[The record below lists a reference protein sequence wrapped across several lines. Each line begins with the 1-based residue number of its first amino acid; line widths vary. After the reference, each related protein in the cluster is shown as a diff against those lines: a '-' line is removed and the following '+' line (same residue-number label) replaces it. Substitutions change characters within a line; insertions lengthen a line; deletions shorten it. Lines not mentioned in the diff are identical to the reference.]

1 MALDLNSLPRFRI
14 ERQIGS
20 GGFGEVYE
28 AFDHER
34 SSAVALKVLRRS
46 DPAALFRFKRE
57 FRTLADL
64 AHTNLVNLHELISDH
79 DHWLLCMEL
88 VRGSNFFDHIYVR
101 AEGAPTPLTPAS
113 SPPGDLTT
121 VPPSA
126 LFDSP
131 RGGSGARLPVSGR
144 PHEQRLRASLA
155 QLADGISFLHRHRIL
170 HCDIK
175 PSNVLVTLEGR
186 VVLLDFGLATG
197 LARDAE
203 GLSNTEFAGTPEYVS
218 PEQAA
223 GAELTEAS
231 DWYSVGVMLYLALT
245 GRLPFTGS
253 LASVLNEKQHRD
265 PDLAS
270 VVGRDSPAD
279 LVLLCQQLLQRDPG
293 ARPSGA
299 EVMRRLQTLA
309 HGSRRATV
317 EPERRD
323 LPRVFVGR
331 EHHLATLRTALSET
345 RSGKAV
351 IVHVTGASG
360 MGKTALVNHFLRT
373 VQEAEPEVLVLKGRC
388 YEREEVPY
396 KALDALVDSLASHL
410 SALPRGQVESLLPR
424 GMSALAR
431 VFPVLQRIAA
441 VAAATP
447 QRPAIEVQDS
457 HELRRRAAAAFREM
471 LGRLSERRPLV
482 LSIDDLHWGDVDS
495 ALLLRELLRAPD
507 QPSLLLIASF
517 REEEASRSPLLRE
530 WLPGQSVGVPEID
543 VRHVEVNELTSRE
556 AEALVQALMVNPGVE
571 AARVEAIQRES
582 SGSPFF
588 IGQLVRYVL
597 AGGDDTSLETVLR
610 QRLDQLTPPAKRL
623 LEVSAVAGRPLD
635 VTIASSAVDIE
646 SGAADIVVWLRAH
659 QFVRTR
665 SATRGREIEPYHDR
679 LRQTVLAGLK
689 PEAVQRYHH
698 RLGLAL
704 EASGQADPEA
714 LAVHFQSAGDPG
726 KASYYAVTAADRAL
740 RALAFERA
748 ARLYRMA
755 LDLHPPEHTDKRD
768 LWLRLADALASSG
781 RVIESAHAY
790 LTAAEGAETGLN
802 RTLRGRAAEQLLIGG
817 HLDEGFD
824 VLQTVLDDEGMWLAS
839 SPRRAL
845 LSILLRR
852 PYILW
857 RGTRFQERR
866 PEEIPAD
873 ELRRI
878 DLCHAV
884 VRSLGFTDA
893 IRAIEFQTR
902 HLVRALNAGEPQ
914 RIARALTFEAM
925 ADGRRRRSRPRAE
938 RLLAT
943 ATDLVERIEAS
954 DSRLTMGSRHDT
966 EIDQGTLH
974 ATAGML
980 AYLAGRWDEAQR
992 EFNEGEQ
999 LYRDQYALPYQIV
1012 VCQVYGLS
1020 ALMYAGE
1027 FAAFFRRVPECLR
1040 ESLDRGN
1047 VYAEANLRLHN
1058 AAVYCYRDDDPVR
1071 AEEEVRLAMARWS
1084 PRGFHVEHTIELR
1097 RRCDFA
1103 LYSGTPEAAQNA
1115 LDAQW
1120 RNLARSFLLS
1130 LEAAFVLSYST
1141 RARVALALA
1150 GESSPSEPSRQ
1161 NFLDATERDAHRIA
1175 RKGTT
1180 WGSPLAHL
1188 LQAGVAAER
1197 GDATNA
1203 IALLTRAESGF
1214 ETVGMAA
1221 HGAVTRSRR
1230 GAMVGGD
1237 EGRELV
1243 AASHRWMTD
1252 QGLRNPERFCNMIAP
1267 GQLRR

>member
-1 MALDLNSLPRFRI
+1 
-14 ERQIGS
+14 
-20 GGFGEVYE
+20 
-28 AFDHER
+28 
-34 SSAVALKVLRRS
+34 
-46 DPAALFRFKRE
+46 
-57 FRTLADL
+57 
-64 AHTNLVNLHELISDH
+64 
-79 DHWLLCMEL
+79 
-88 VRGSNFFDHIYVR
+88 
-101 AEGAPTPLTPAS
+101 
-113 SPPGDLTT
+113 
-121 VPPSA
+121 
-126 LFDSP
+126 
-131 RGGSGARLPVSGR
+131 
-144 PHEQRLRASLA
+144 
-155 QLADGISFLHRHRIL
+155 
-170 HCDIK
+170 
-175 PSNVLVTLEGR
+175 
-186 VVLLDFGLATG
+186 
-197 LARDAE
+197 
-203 GLSNTEFAGTPEYVS
+203 
-218 PEQAA
+218 
-223 GAELTEAS
+223 
-231 DWYSVGVMLYLALT
+231 ML
-245 GRLPFTGS
+245 
-253 LASVLNEKQHRD
+253 
-265 PDLAS
+265 
-270 VVGRDSPAD
+270 
-279 LVLLCQQLLQRDPG
+279 
-293 ARPSGA
+293 
-299 EVMRRLQTLA
+299 RRLQSNA
-309 HGSRRATV
+309 HGMRRTGV
-317 EPERRD
+317 DHDRRD

-331 EHHLATLRTALSET
+331 EHHLATLRHALAET
-345 RSGKAV
+345 RTGKSV
-351 IVHVTGASG
+351 IVHVIGASG

-373 VQEAEPEVLVLKGRC
+373 VQESEPDVLVLSGRC

-410 SALPRGQVESLLPR
+410 SGLPRGQVESLLPR

-447 QRPAIEVQDS
+447 QRPALDVQDS
-457 HELRRRAAAAFREM
+457 HELRRRAASAFREM

-507 QPSLLLIASF
+507 QPSLLLIATF
-517 REEEASRSPLLRE
+517 RQEEAARSPLLRE
-530 WLPGQSVGVPEID
+530 WLPAQSVGDPETN
-543 VRHVEVNELTSRE
+543 VRPVEVSELTSVE
-556 AEALVQALMVNPGVE
+556 SEALVHALMATPTIE
-571 AARVEAIQRES
+571 ASKVAAIQRES

-588 IGQLVRYVL
+588 IGQLVRHVL

-610 QRLDQLTPPAKRL
+610 QRLEQLTPAAKRL

-635 VTIASSAVDIE
+635 VGIASSAVDIE
-646 SGAADIVVWLRAH
+646 SGAADIVPWLRAN
-659 QFVRTR
+659 QFIRTR
-665 SATRGREIEPYHDR
+665 SASRGREIEPYHDR
-679 LRQTVLAGLK
+679 LRQTILAALP

-714 LAVHFQSAGDPG
+714 LAVHFQSAGDMG

-755 LDLHPPEHTDKRD
+755 LDLHPPEHTDKRE

-790 LTAAEGAETGLN
+790 LTAAEGAETGLS
-802 RTLRGRAAEQLLIGG
+802 RMLQGRAAEQLLIGG
-817 HLDEGFD
+817 HLDEGFQ
-824 VLQTVLDDEGMWLAS
+824 VLQRVLDAEGMRLTS

-852 PYILW
+852 PYMLW

-884 VRSLGFTDA
+884 VRSLGFTDS

-925 ADGRRRRSRPRAE
+925 ADGRRLRSRPRAE

-943 ATDLVERIEAS
+943 AKELVERIEAS
-954 DSRLTMGSRHDT
+954 DSRLTIGSRHDT

-980 AYLAGRWDEAQR
+980 AYLAGRWTEAHR
-992 EFNEGEQ
+992 EFGQGEQ

-1020 ALMYAGE
+1020 ALMYAGG
-1027 FAAFFRRVPECLR
+1027 FATFFRRVPECLR

-1058 AAVYCYRDDDPVR
+1058 AAVYCFRDDDPAR
-1071 AEEEVRLAMARWS
+1071 GEEELRLAMARWS
-1084 PRGFHVEHTIELR
+1084 PRGFHVEHAIELR

-1103 LYSGTPEAAQNA
+1103 LYAGTPRVASDA

-1120 RNLARSFLLS
+1120 RNLSRSFLLS
-1130 LEAAFVLSYST
+1130 VQAAYVLSVAT
-1141 RARVALALA
+1141 RARVALAMA
-1150 GESSPSEPSRQ
+1150 GESAQSKSGRRKLLE
-1161 NFLDATERDAHRIA
+1161 AAERDAHRVA
-1175 RKGTT
+1175 RKDAT
-1180 WGSPLAHL
+1180 WGAPLADL
-1188 LQAGVAAER
+1188 IRAGVAAER
-1197 GDATNA
+1197 ADVANA
-1203 IALLTRAESGF
+1203 IMMLTRAESGF
-1214 ETVGMAA
+1214 EAVEMAA
-1221 HGAVTRSRR
+1221 HAAVSRNRR
-1230 GAMVGGD
+1230 GAILGGD
-1237 EGRELV
+1237 EGQELV
-1243 AASHRWMTD
+1243 AQSNRWMAE
-1252 QGLRNPERFCNMIAP
+1252 QGLRNPSRFCDMIAP
-1267 GQLRR
+1267 GKLRAGKV